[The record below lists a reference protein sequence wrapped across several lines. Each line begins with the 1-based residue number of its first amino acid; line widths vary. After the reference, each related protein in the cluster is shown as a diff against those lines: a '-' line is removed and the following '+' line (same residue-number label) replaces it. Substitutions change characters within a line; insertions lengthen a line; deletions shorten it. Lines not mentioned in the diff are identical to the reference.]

1 MSARLLTWLHR
12 IEEGMIALLLAA
24 MILLAGAQILL
35 RNLWDSGIGWG
46 DPLLRI
52 LVLWVGLLGAML
64 ATREDKHI
72 RIDLLSR
79 YLPSGWKRLT
89 APLTHLFSAVVCALL
104 AWHSGRFVHYEMQDG
119 SVLFN
124 GLPAWVAELILPI
137 AFAIIS
143 LRFVLLAWQWIRGE
157 AA

>member
-12 IEEGMIALLLAA
+12 IEEGMIAMLLAA

-79 YLPSGWKRLT
+79 YLPPSWKRIT
-89 APLTHLFSAVVCALL
+89 APLTHLFSALVCALL
-104 AWHSGRFVHYEMQDG
+104 AWHSARFVHYEMQDG
-119 SVLFN
+119 GLLFS
-124 GLPAWVAELILPI
+124 GLPAWVAELILPF

-143 LRFVLLAWQWIRGE
+143 LRFLVLAWQR
-157 AA
+157 ARDKAS